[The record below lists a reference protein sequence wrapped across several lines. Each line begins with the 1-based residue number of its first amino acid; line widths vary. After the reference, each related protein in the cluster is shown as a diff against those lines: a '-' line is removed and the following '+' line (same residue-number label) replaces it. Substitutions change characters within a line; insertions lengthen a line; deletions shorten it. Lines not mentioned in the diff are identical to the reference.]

1 MVENSGLV
9 SFFCVCLATKFS
21 QHNLLKKLFFL
32 HCILFAPLLKMN
44 FPCIHGFISGHSLL
58 FRWSVSVSWT
68 YHTVLITEALCYSLR
83 SGSMVSPALFFFL
96 KVVLALQH
104 HLFQAMCQY
113 QLQVFDS
120 LLLQMNQTANYSK
133 FPFSFCHVYIKED
146 NKNMYSL
153 NFLCFFAS
161 FLGESY

>member
-1 MVENSGLV
+1 
-9 SFFCVCLATKFS
+9 
-21 QHNLLKKLFFL
+21 
-32 HCILFAPLLKMN
+32 
-44 FPCIHGFISGHSLL
+44 
-58 FRWSVSVSWT
+58 
-68 YHTVLITEALCYSLR
+68 
-83 SGSMVSPALFFFL
+83 MVSPALFFFL